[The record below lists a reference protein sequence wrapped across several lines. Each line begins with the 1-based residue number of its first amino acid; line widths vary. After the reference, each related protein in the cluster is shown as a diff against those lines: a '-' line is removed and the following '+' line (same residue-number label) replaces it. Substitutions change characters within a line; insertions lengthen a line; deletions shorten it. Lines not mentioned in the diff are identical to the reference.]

1 MKNTKFYC
9 VWNVLYPVLLYVIL
23 SDCVYTVL
31 TMAGAEENL
40 SKMALQILTALISS
54 PVIFFLYHS
63 DRKMEK
69 AQTKAFEE
77 EMGTR
82 QRKILQKVIRLLLIC
97 FASALLAIGLNNLI
111 ALTPMQ
117 EQSAGYQKV
126 TKTFFSSTLWV
137 ELLGTSVI
145 TPIIE
150 ETLYRG
156 IVFKRLRKWNAFLPA
171 TILSAV
177 IFGAMHFN
185 LVQFLYA
192 GFIGAFLALVLE
204 TEKTLWASIL
214 AHATANAMS
223 VLRVETG
230 FLSWLTRENPFF
242 LPISIIM
249 LLVAGI
255 VLWYIGSNKTSVN

>member
-1 MKNTKFYC
+1 MKNTKFYH
-9 VWNVLYPVLLYVIL
+9 VWNVLYPVLVYVIL
-23 SDCVYTVL
+23 SDCVYTIL
-31 TMAGAEENL
+31 TMAGVEEFL

-69 AQTKAFEE
+69 AQTNAFEE

-82 QRKILQKVIRLLLIC
+82 QRKIVQKLTRLLLIC

-126 TKTFFSSTLWV
+126 TKTFFSSTLWI

-156 IVFKRLRKWNAFLPA
+156 IVFKRLRAWNPFLPSM
-171 TILSAV
+171 ILSAV

-192 GFIGAFLALVLE
+192 GFIGAFLAFVLE
-204 TEKTLWASIL
+204 TENKLYVPVL
-214 AHATANAMS
+214 AHATANAVS
-223 VLRVETG
+223 VFRVETG
-230 FLSWLTRENPFF
+230 FLGWLTKENPFL

-255 VLWYIGSNKTSVN
+255 VIWYIGRNKTSVN